1 LYFYGIAEGAMQEI
15 DDLWAALSDSER
27 DFVTAYLGP
36 ARFNAVAAAKAAGYS
51 HPAHQSWRLRHR
63 TDVAQVIE
71 AELKNRAMG
80 QGEILETL
88 SQIAR
93 RPGASWFKVSSRGA
107 VTLDMKAAQA
117 AGLLDLA
124 EGFDYNKQGKLVIK
138 MPSRMEALTLLAK
151 AQGML
156 KESGGGEGQQALSLL
171 RDMLFGEEP
180 TGDPVVGKVGDPVVG
195 KVESDSSAVK

>member
-1 LYFYGIAEGAMQEI
+1 MSIEGAVQDTEA
-15 DDLWAALSDSER
+15 LWEALGDGEK
-27 DFVTAYLGP
+27 DFVVAYLGS
-36 ARFNAVAAAKAAGYS
+36 ARFNAVAAAKAAGYAW
-51 HPAHQSWRLRHR
+51 PEKQAWRLRHR

-71 AELKNRAMG
+71 AELRNRAMG

-93 RPGASWFKVSSRGA
+93 RPGAAWFKVSSRGA

-124 EGFDYNKQGKLVIK
+124 EGFDFNKQGKLIIK

-171 RDMLFGEEP
+171 REMLFGEEP
-180 TGDPVVGKVGDPVVG
+180 AGEPVVGKVGEPVAG
-195 KVESDSSAVK
+195 EVEP